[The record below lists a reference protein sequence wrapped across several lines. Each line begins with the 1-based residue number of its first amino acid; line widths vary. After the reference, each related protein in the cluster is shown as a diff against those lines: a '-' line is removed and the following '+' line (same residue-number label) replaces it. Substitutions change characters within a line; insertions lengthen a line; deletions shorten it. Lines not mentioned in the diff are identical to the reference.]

1 MSFLDRHRPGDPLV
15 APNAWDLGSARV
27 LASLGFAALGTTSSG
42 LGVAHGV
49 RDGAVGCDAML
60 ANARA
65 MAEATGLPVT
75 VDLED
80 GYAPDPEG
88 VRDTFGRARALGVAG
103 ASIEDWD
110 GTRFRGVAEATE
122 RVATAIEACGDAV
135 VLTARADNYFHGV
148 EDLADTIARLQS
160 FADAGAHVVYA
171 PGLRRV
177 EDVRAVVASVGVPV
191 NALLVPGGPTVAELA
206 EAGVARIT
214 VGGSFAF
221 SALGALAE
229 LATQLRDHGTLDG
242 RLAALGKQA
251 ARDAFPA

>member
-122 RVATAIEACGDAV
+122 RVSTAIEACGDAV

>member
-1 MSFLDRHRPGDPLV
+1 MPGR
-15 APNAWDLGSARV
+15 WR
-27 LASLGFAALGTTSSG
+27 
-42 LGVAHGV
+42 
-49 RDGAVGCDAML
+49 RRQGCPSPWTW
-60 ANARA
+60 RT
-65 MAEATGLPVT
+65 ATP
-75 VDLED
+75 
-80 GYAPDPEG
+80 P
-88 VRDTFGRARALGVAG
+88 
-103 ASIEDWD
+103 
-110 GTRFRGVAEATE
+110 TR
-122 RVATAIEACGDAV
+122 
-135 VLTARADNYFHGV
+135 
-148 EDLADTIARLQS
+148 IARLHS

>member
-1 MSFLDRHRPGDPLV
+1 M
-15 APNAWDLGSARV
+15 
-27 LASLGFAALGTTSSG
+27 
-42 LGVAHGV
+42 
-49 RDGAVGCDAML
+49 
-60 ANARA
+60 
-65 MAEATGLPVT
+65 
-75 VDLED
+75 
-80 GYAPDPEG
+80 
-88 VRDTFGRARALGVAG
+88 AG
-103 ASIEDWD
+103 APIEDWD

-206 EAGVARIT
+206 
-214 VGGSFAF
+214 
-221 SALGALAE
+221 
-229 LATQLRDHGTLDG
+229 TQLRDHGTLDG